1 MMRNR
6 LQRWACTLLI
16 ASAGGGFL
24 FINGCLLNV
33 QNNLDVLWSPEASLD
48 SVHTS
53 WLFDKFGPGV
63 LNFW

>member
-1 MMRNR
+1 M
-6 LQRWACTLLI
+6 LLI

-33 QNNLDVLWSPEASLD
+33 QNELDLLWSPEASLD
-48 SVHTS
+48 YVHQS
-53 WLFDKFGPGV
+53 WLVDKFGPGV